1 MHVKNHNDPNCT
13 GLLMIIKNQNHHD
26 YCRVPRSRKW
36 GISYHGKGAD
46 NSYIKKRPKDVNMV
60 KQKVVIWVFGHA
72 EFKFGVYFELSSVLQ
87 CVLSTLVFDQV
98 AIPRENL
105 S

>member
-1 MHVKNHNDPNCT
+1 MT
-13 GLLMIIKNQNHHD
+13 TAE
-26 YCRVPRSRKW
+26 CRNPGSGGHPIWERGRQF
-36 GISYHGKGAD
+36 IY
-46 NSYIKKRPKDVNMV
+46 KKQPKDVNMV
-60 KQKVVIWVFGHA
+60 KQKVVKWAFGHA

-98 AIPRENL
+98 AITRENL